1 MLVRALSVLTTSMV
15 LCACVTVTK
24 GGPGRKVN
32 KTPWLQAS
40 ALLQDQIDQQEQR
53 LPYTHGEERIE
64 QIHWFASVGEPAY
77 PTLLAM
83 ATDPRPDVA
92 GSALAAL
99 GATRDSRL
107 VEHLRKLPAPA
118 SSAPNLAYER
128 ARTLLRLGDWSECQ
142 TLIGGLRDEDL
153 MMRAL
158 CARAL
163 SEATDQGFGFDPQAS
178 QEQREQAVQRWEQW
192 WQSRQ
197 VEGVLTANS

>member
-1 MLVRALSVLTTSMV
+1 MLARSLYVLIPT
-15 LCACVTVTK
+15 LLACACVTVTK
-24 GGPGRKVN
+24 GGSGHRAN
-32 KTPWLQAS
+32 KTPWLKPS
-40 ALLQDQIDQQEQR
+40 ALLQDQIDLQSQR

-77 PTLLAM
+77 PVLLAM

-107 VEHLRKLPAPA
+107 VEYLRKLPAPA
-118 SSAPNLAYER
+118 KTSTNLAYER
-128 ARTLLRLGDWSECQ
+128 ARTLLRLGDWSECK
-142 TLIGGLRDEDL
+142 TLIAGLREEDL

-163 SEATDQGFGFDPQAS
+163 SEATGQGFGYDPQAA
-178 QEQREQAVQRWEQW
+178 EDQREQAVQRWEQW

-197 VEGVLTANS
+197 VEGVLTAKS

>member
-1 MLVRALSVLTTSMV
+1 MQARSLFVLIPSLL

-24 GGPGRKVN
+24 GTPGRKPN
-32 KTPWLQAS
+32 KTPWLQPS
-40 ALLQDQIDQQEQR
+40 ALLKDQIEQQSQS
-53 LPYTHGEERIE
+53 LPYTHGEARIE
-64 QIHWFASVGEPAY
+64 QIHWFATVGEPAY

-107 VEHLRKLPAPA
+107 VEYLRELPVPE
-118 SSAPNLAYER
+118 SAPRNLAYER
-128 ARTLLRLGDWSECQ
+128 ARTLLRLGDWSQAE
-142 TLIGGLRDEDL
+142 TLIGGLRDQDM

-163 SEATDQGFGFDPQAS
+163 SEATGQGFGYEPQAEE
-178 QEQREQAVQRWEQW
+178 QEREQAVQRWEQW